1 MVGLLL
7 TLVKAGLV
15 FGLLA
20 VTVRM
25 LRRYDRR
32 VGTTARRGPARRRS
46 GTRGYGSG
54 RSRGARGLGA
64 ALSGLGGRPERVLD
78 VVERT
83 ALGRTSS
90 AVLVRV
96 RDQHFLLGVSDS
108 RVTMLL
114 EVDLPA
120 GDADDDVSDALDGDI
135 DLRGAGDDAGGFAGR
150 FGAELLRQAR
160 SHLPGASRVEL
171 IDPPVITDDGDDLSD
186 APDGDVDRGDR

>member
-1 MVGLLL
+1 VGLLL

-20 VTVRM
+20 ITVGM

-32 VGTTARRGPARRRS
+32 VGTTTRRGHGRRRS

-54 RSRGARGLGA
+54 RSRRARGLGA

-120 GDADDDVSDALDGDI
+120 DDADDDASDALDGDI
-135 DLRGAGDDAGGFAGR
+135 DLRGAGDDDGGFAGR

-160 SHLPGASRVEL
+160 AHLPGGSRVEL
-171 IDPPVITDDGDDLSD
+171 IDPPALTGSTGTDADTD
-186 APDGDVDRGDR
+186 DRGDR